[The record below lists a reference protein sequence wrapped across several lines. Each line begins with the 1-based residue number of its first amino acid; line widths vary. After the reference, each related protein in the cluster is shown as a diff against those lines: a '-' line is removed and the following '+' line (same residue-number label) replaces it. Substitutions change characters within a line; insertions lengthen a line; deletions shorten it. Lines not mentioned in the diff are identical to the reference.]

1 MKFNYD
7 TVADAVYLKVKE
19 GKVDKTIKMKD
30 RLLVDVNK
38 KGDILG
44 IEMLEFSLQ
53 QSVQNF
59 MASVQSGVPVEIT
72 TATPASV

>member
-19 GKVDKTIKMKD
+19 GKVNKTIKMED

-38 KGDILG
+38 KGDIIG

-59 MASVQSGVPVEIT
+59 MASVKSGVPVEIT